1 MKAIRIRPLK
11 RLMLLVLATQLVVGC
26 SSIQSNPVY
35 QTWERQA
42 YAAYHV
48 SLPGPAD
55 GIVPN
60 FFRTVAVPRMQV
72 APQRPVPQAYAIARN
87 SSSQPLSASL
97 VVPMQEQQYIAD
109 FYGL

>member
-1 MKAIRIRPLK
+1 
-11 RLMLLVLATQLVVGC
+11 MLLVLAAQLLAGC
-26 SSIQSNPVY
+26 SSIQGNPVY

-55 GIVPN
+55 GMVPN
-60 FFRTVAVPRMQV
+60 FFRTVAVPGMQV
-72 APQRPVPQAYAIARN
+72 APQRSVNQAYTVARN
-87 SSSQPLSASL
+87 GAPQPQS
-97 VVPMQEQQYIAD
+97 VPMSMPAQEQQYIAD

>member
-1 MKAIRIRPLK
+1 
-11 RLMLLVLATQLVVGC
+11 MLLVLATQLLTGC
-26 SSIQSNPVY
+26 SNIQSNPVY

-55 GIVPN
+55 GVVPN
-60 FFRTVAVPRMQV
+60 FFRTVAVPGMQV
-72 APQRPVPQAYAIARN
+72 APKHSVPRAYNLAGSSMPQPQAAPVIM
-87 SSSQPLSASL
+87 
-97 VVPMQEQQYIAD
+97 PMQEQQYIAD

>member
-1 MKAIRIRPLK
+1 
-11 RLMLLVLATQLVVGC
+11 MLLVLATQLLTGC
-26 SSIQSNPVY
+26 SNIQSNPVY

-55 GIVPN
+55 GVVPN
-60 FFRTVAVPRMQV
+60 FFRTVAVPGMQV
-72 APQRPVPQAYAIARN
+72 APQRSATQAYTVARN
-87 SSSQPLSASL
+87 NALQPQSAPM